1 MKIRNWL
8 NSNAWY
14 EASAQHYAKA
24 APHINRADLVFLLT
38 AISSA
43 LLHGL
48 SSPITFKIGETT
60 EITAKSIF
68 EFTYT
73 KNTIIQAPLSSRHI
87 KPLFNLYSTKI
98 DNPIQVFSDTTKL
111 PSKYYF
117 PIVPTDAKIDEFK
130 GVQQDPQEYMKILRS
145 GHGCQSYVPAEAW
158 TNDFKREH
166 EPSFRQ
172 IFSEAERNELPIHT
186 QTGFRYYTITP
197 EVCTKLGL
205 TVDETPLTESATIKY
220 NDSALWEITGIAVQ
234 YMTKSAINILIAI
247 ALQCALKLAINLMQA
262 AANGDSLKDAA
273 SKSWQE
279 TKAIG
284 HAFLAAGDYAVGC
297 LCKIFIDTPAYVANG
312 IWNQTIGRVY
322 DHDNEQD
329 TDIAGDIAD
338 ASGLEA

>member
-1 MKIRNWL
+1 MKIKNWL

-24 APHINRADLVFLLT
+24 EPHIINCILLILGV
-38 AISSA
+38 AASA
-43 LLHGL
+43 PLAQKL
-48 SSPITFKIGETT
+48 SHPITFKIGEIAETIT
-60 EITAKSIF
+60 EPIG
-68 EFTYT
+68 ERTYT
-73 KNTIIQAPLSSRHI
+73 RNIILQYHDDARHLT
-87 KPLFNLYSTKI
+87 PLFRLHSTKI
-98 DNPIQVFSDTTKL
+98 DKPILVFSDTTKL

-117 PIVPTDAKIDEFK
+117 PIVSTDEERDNLI
-130 GVQQDPQEYMKILRS
+130 GVKQNSLQYYRLLRS
-145 GHGCQSYVPAEAW
+145 GHGCQSPLGTW

-166 EPSFRQ
+166 EPSFRK
-172 IFSEAERNELPIHT
+172 IFSEAERNKLPIHT

-220 NDSALWEITGIAVQ
+220 SDSALWEITSIAVQ
-234 YMTKSAINILIAI
+234 YMAESFIKILIAI
-247 ALQCALKLAINLMQA
+247 ALQCALKIAINLIQA

-284 HAFLAAGDYAVGC
+284 HAFLAAGDYAGGC
-297 LCKIFIDTPAYVANG
+297 LCKIFIDTPAYVANR

-322 DHDNEQD
+322 HHDNEQD